1 MTDWFI
7 KIVNM
12 SISAGW
18 MVLAVVILRPL
29 LAKFPHW
36 VKVLLWGLVALR
48 LLCPL
53 SIQSALSLIP
63 SGETVSPDIMLD
75 PNPSLQTGIPAINNA
90 VNPVITH
97 SFAPS
102 PAASANPL
110 QVILPVLSLIW
121 GAGMG
126 TDALLYGAELLA
138 SASKNRYRRA
148 VAG

>member
-29 LAKFPHW
+29 LSKFPHW

-102 PAASANPL
+102 PAASAAPCGL
-110 QVILPVLSLIW
+110 
-121 GAGMG
+121 
-126 TDALLYGAELLA
+126 
-138 SASKNRYRRA
+138 
-148 VAG
+148 